1 MLPSPEPGEGRDV
14 HEQPHVTHCRCHHSS
29 TNAVTKALSCA
40 DCTFSLSVVRPICSL
55 VPLSHPTPWN
65 VNNNQYIP
73 PLLLCYVHFSKGCP
87 EIVLFL
93 ARSSWNEQ
101 DFHKPCTQW
110 VGANCIQPADHLL
123 AHVNCLFFFLPS
135 QVLVCCH
142 TSQTKTLSSCHTPP
156 RAQMNIQEETHVLAF
171 ELSSYLEF
179 PSFPSL
185 NTTSALSIYV
195 ITIS

>member
-123 AHVNCLFFFLPS
+123 AHVNCLFFFSPPKYWFVVILLKQKLCPHVIHHPELKWIFKKKLMFLPS
-135 QVLVCCH
+135 NFHL
-142 TSQTKTLSSCHTPP
+142 T
-156 RAQMNIQEETHVLAF
+156 
-171 ELSSYLEF
+171 
-179 PSFPSL
+179 
-185 NTTSALSIYV
+185 
-195 ITIS
+195 